1 MLSSVSL
8 RAQIASI
15 IEVLSKAAV
24 AEISKVVDDGIVVLR
39 VEMCRRENEINVL
52 KNNVQQLDS
61 ELRRARGI
69 QPRKRIH
76 HGLSVDAE
84 NLGRKGGST

>member
-39 VEMCRRENEINVL
+39 VEMCQRENEINVL

-61 ELRRARGI
+61 ELRRARTRGI
-69 QPRKRIH
+69 QARRRIH
-76 HGLSVDAE
+76 HGRSVAAE
-84 NLGRKGGST
+84 NLGRGG